1 MDGLNNFIK
10 NIGVTRLIAMGL
22 VTVMLIGFMLA
33 ISSRLSQQNM
43 GLLYG
48 GLEPAEAS
56 EVVNRLSAMNVNFEL
71 RGESQIYV
79 PQSQVGLLRLQMAGE
94 GLVGSSTTGYEIFD
108 NTSSFGTTA
117 LVQDINARR
126 ALEGE
131 LARTITSIPV
141 VKGARVHI
149 VLPKR
154 QLFSR
159 NQVEATASV
168 TLNLANRRL
177 EEEQV
182 SSIVHLVAAAVP
194 DLSPKR
200 VTVVDNRGNL
210 LSSDTSKESESGTGG
225 SAAAKFRDR
234 LENEYEASIV
244 RMLERVVGQGNV
256 IAQVSA
262 DVNFDRVEENAEI
275 FNPDQQVARSEQ
287 LIEEQSQSENT
298 EPGPPA
304 GLAANVPG
312 QDPQGFQV
320 SRSESDGRMEETI
333 NYEISRTV
341 RTFVREGG
349 KIENLSV
356 AVLVEGDYTTV
367 DGEEQY
373 VPMADATRE
382 KLQALVM
389 RSIGFD
395 AERGDKIELID
406 MPFEAMEGADMY
418 EPPLFTRDDILR
430 LTEYGLLFAG
440 LVMILLFVVRPI
452 LKASQKANQA
462 EKTAANMQ
470 NLEPAGKKG
479 AGGGIEA
486 EGSDEE
492 TMIDLAKVEGRV
504 RQSTIKKVT
513 EIIDNNPDQSVSVIR
528 SWLAPEATP

>member
-1 MDGLNNFIK
+1 MNGFNNFIK

-22 VTVMLIGFMLA
+22 VTVMLVGFMLA

-43 GLLYG
+43 ALLYG
-48 GLEPAEAS
+48 GLEASEAS

-71 RGESQIYV
+71 RGDSQIYV
-79 PQSQVGLLRLQMAGE
+79 PRSEVGMLRLQMAGE
-94 GLVGSSTTGYEIFD
+94 GLVGNSTTGYEIFD

-131 LARTITSIPV
+131 LARTIVSIPV

-159 NQVEATASV
+159 NQVKATASV
-168 TLNLANRRL
+168 TLNLGNRIL
-177 EEEQV
+177 AEEQV
-182 SSIVHLVAAAVP
+182 NSVVHLVAAAVP
-194 DLSPKR
+194 DLDPKS

-210 LSSDTSKESESGTGG
+210 LSSDTSQSENTAASG
-225 SAAAKFRDR
+225 AAAKFRER
-234 LENEYEASIV
+234 LENEYESSIV
-244 RMLERVVGQGNV
+244 RILERVVGQGNV
-256 IAQVSA
+256 IAQVNA

-275 FNPDQQVARSEQ
+275 FNPEQQVVRSEQ
-287 LIEEQSQSENT
+287 RMEEQRQAENT

-320 SRSESDGRMEETI
+320 SRSESDGRTEETI

-349 KIENLSV
+349 EIENLSV

-373 VPMADATRE
+373 VPMADLTRE

-389 RSIGFD
+389 RTIGFD
-395 AERGDKIELID
+395 EERGDKIELID
-406 MPFEAMEGADMY
+406 MPFEAIEGAEMY
-418 EPPLFTRDDILR
+418 EPPFLSRDDILR
-430 LTEYGLLFAG
+430 LTEYGLLFTG
-440 LVMILLFVVRPI
+440 LAMILLFVVRPI
-452 LKASQKANQA
+452 LKASQKASQA
-462 EKTAANMQ
+462 EKTAAQMQ
-470 NLEPAGKKG
+470 NLEPATSKG
-479 AGGGIEA
+479 DGGIEA

>member
-10 NIGVTRLIAMGL
+10 NIGAARLIAMGL

-33 ISSRLSQQNM
+33 VSSRLSQQNLA
-43 GLLYG
+43 LLYG
-48 GLEPAEAS
+48 GLEASEAS
-56 EVVNRLSAMNVNFEL
+56 EVVNRLAAMDVNFEL
-71 RGESQIYV
+71 RGDSQIFV
-79 PQSQVGLLRLQMAGE
+79 PRSQVGMLRLQMAGE
-94 GLVGSSTTGYEIFD
+94 GLVGNNTTGYEIFD

-131 LARTITSIPV
+131 LARTIVSIPM

-159 NQVEATASV
+159 NQVKATASV
-168 TLNLANRRL
+168 TLDLGNRML
-177 EEEQV
+177 ENEQV
-182 SSIVHLVAAAVP
+182 NSIVHLVAAAVP
-194 DLSPKR
+194 DLSPKS

-210 LSSDTSKESESGTGG
+210 LSSDTAKEDGTATN

-234 LENEYEASIV
+234 LEEEYEASIV
-244 RMLERVVGQGNV
+244 RLLERVVGQGNV
-256 IAQVSA
+256 IAQVNA

-275 FNPDQQVARSEQ
+275 FNPEQQVVRSEQ
-287 LIEEQSQSENT
+287 RVEEQRNAENT

-320 SRSESDGRMEETI
+320 SRTESDGRTEETI

-349 KIENLSV
+349 EIENLSV
-356 AVLVEGDYTTV
+356 AVLVEGDYTTI

-389 RSIGFD
+389 RAIGFD
-395 AERGDKIELID
+395 QERGDQIELID
-406 MPFEAMEGADMY
+406 MPFQAMDSAEFY
-418 EPPLFTRDDILR
+418 EPPLLSRDDILR

-440 LVMILLFVVRPI
+440 LAMILLFVVRPI
-452 LKASQKANQA
+452 LKASQKASQA
-462 EKTAANMQ
+462 QREAAAKSAQQLQ
-470 NLEPAGKKG
+470 NALEPAGG
-479 AGGGIEA
+479 DSVAA
-486 EGSDEE
+486 GSDEE

-528 SWLAPEATP
+528 SWLAPESTP